1 MSNLNWTASNTD
13 TVVADLGDQAD
24 AQAWMSITKDTFDGQ
39 FAVLF
44 EQVYDEDQYDY
55 EPVGSFATLDEAKAA
70 AQAWA
75 DNPTPTER
83 NPEMDKK
90 LTAQIADA
98 PRETV
103 AMDWADGLAAWL
115 WAVGAET
122 VVIDVLGVTAELP
135 LLDDDSYQ
143 GVLEA
148 LTMDP
153 RVASVVTA

>member
-1 MSNLNWTASNTD
+1 
-13 TVVADLGDQAD
+13 
-24 AQAWMSITKDTFDGQ
+24 
-39 FAVLF
+39 
-44 EQVYDEDQYDY
+44 
-55 EPVGSFATLDEAKAA
+55 
-70 AQAWA
+70 
-75 DNPTPTER
+75 
-83 NPEMDKK
+83 MDKK